1 MQKQSRTTVQ
11 NFARRPERSTARLP
25 AQGVIA
31 IVFHCER
38 LLYCNSRQSLTCISR
53 FRLHVLKF
61 PSRTTGER
69 DRAVSRWNVR
79 NNKRRMR
86 KIELQIESCIFVRI
100 DDQRGIKSEIHGY
113 CQAACAAGSAKNPN
127 LTRRNC
133 GAARPQNRVRDR
145 QKWSAKCL
153 RDCADGER
161 HGGVCA
167 GGDAGI
173 AQDFAELIQLQQVNV
188 RSRVRCGVNR
198 DRRARPLA
206 ASAQLTILLRRWWPY
221 RQWKRR

>member
-1 MQKQSRTTVQ
+1 VQ

-31 IVFHCER
+31 IVFHCGR

-86 KIELQIESCIFVRI
+86 KIELEIESCIFVRI
-100 DDQRGIKSEIHGY
+100 DDQRGIKSEIHGS
-113 CQAACAAGSAKNPN
+113 CQAACAAGSAKNLN

-133 GAARPQNRVRDR
+133 GAGRGRKTGFGIGGSGQQNV
-145 QKWSAKCL
+145 SGIA
-153 RDCADGER
+153 ADGER
-161 HGGVCA
+161 HGGVSA

-173 AQDFAELIQLQQVNV
+173 AQDFAELIQLQQVNG
-188 RSRVRCGVNR
+188 RVRCGINR
-198 DRRARPLA
+198 DRRAAPLRSTCIA
-206 ASAQLTILLRRWWPY
+206 HPKMSGRS
-221 RQWKRR
+221 